1 MYNMTR
7 KVASQLFIIPY
18 TAACKCLILYK
29 RTQVV
34 TETRILSDT
43 GQFLIITSGIRFCQE
58 KLYQSVSCKRM
69 LRGTPLCDFNEATQ
83 GILKCKPLG
92 L

>member
-1 MYNMTR
+1 MYNMTC

-34 TETRILSDT
+34 SETHILSDT

-58 KLYQSVSCKRM
+58 KLYYQSVSCKRM
-69 LRGTPLCDFNEATQ
+69 LRGTP
-83 GILKCKPLG
+83 PV
-92 L
+92 